1 MDFVMR
7 ALMGLM
13 FAAILGVIT
22 LVLPVLVFLR
32 TQRLRNELNELRA
45 KLMQTGA
52 DLERVRHMLR
62 TLTTDLTGAA
72 ANVPTEA
79 GRATPPAAAVSDARV
94 ADFLA
99 GVTHPEQAASAPPT
113 SGPTP
118 VAATVVAQEPSAT
131 AASASLPSG
140 RTPAEPPVVVP
151 GPFAGASAAA
161 RVYASA
167 VEPSTSGGSALSLG
181 GSSREAGAAHPAPS
195 AGVDS
200 TRDTLETRIGAY
212 WQLYAGMAVLL
223 LGVGF
228 FIKYAFDNEWI
239 NETTRVVMGGA
250 IGIGMV
256 AGGLAISR
264 RGYRLYGEIV
274 AGGGF
279 VAMYFSTYAA
289 FNFYGLIAQPVA
301 FGLMVAITAGAAF
314 VSDRERSQGLAFV
327 AVLGGFLTPFL
338 VGRNEDAQVVLL
350 TYDAILVAGTMLLAQ
365 RRRWPIVNLAS
376 YALTIL
382 TFGAWAARYY
392 TPDAYVTTQVFLT
405 LFCGMFAYM
414 LRVSERARTENSD
427 IVSTVLWSAPIAYHV
442 ASLNN
447 LLPHS
452 LPLLVYLMLV
462 TLVGVLSSV
471 KFDRAWVR
479 LAVFAA
485 TTPVFLQWVA
495 RHQTPGWRLGS
506 VVVMLAMYGMHL
518 IAQGERIGRKGE
530 EPWPIADLVLFHAN
544 GLALFGG
551 AYLIVDAFAPQ
562 MTSSLALGIALWHFG
577 MAWYFGAL
585 TGDAGPNSLALGFA
599 CVGFAIGLEFDDWM
613 KIVGWTVESVAV
625 VWVGLRTRRDWMR
638 LGGVLLLAGT
648 TIRLMSLGFF
658 DAAAG
663 FTPVFNARFGVTLV
677 VVAAC
682 YALAYIHKRGG
693 IGLSDHAAPEI
704 GMSIVAANLL
714 TVLLISTEISFYWRI
729 RAAEDATADLARLA
743 SLSIAWALYGTALII
758 IGINRRYAP
767 VRYLAL
773 ALLALTVGKV
783 FLVDL
788 SALGGIYRIIGFM
801 GLGLSLLLGAWLY
814 QKYRGLI
821 LGTDR

>member
-1 MDFVMR
+1 MQ
-7 ALMGLM
+7 ALIGLT
-13 FAAILGVIT
+13 FAAFIGFIALA
-22 LVLPVLVFLR
+22 LPIMAFLR
-32 TQRLRNELNELRA
+32 TQRLRNELDELRVS
-45 KLMQTGA
+45 LSRTGA
-52 DLERVRHMLR
+52 DLERVRYMLQK
-62 TLTTDLTGAA
+62 LI
-72 ANVPTEA
+72 TELS
-79 GRATPPAAAVSDARV
+79 GTPAAAPTR
-94 ADFLA
+94 A
-99 GVTHPEQAASAPPT
+99 GQVPSSAP
-113 SGPTP
+113 
-118 VAATVVAQEPSAT
+118 A
-131 AASASLPSG
+131 
-140 RTPAEPPVVVP
+140 
-151 GPFAGASAAA
+151 ASAAA
-161 RVYASA
+161 RVADVPAGVISPASGPTPA
-167 VEPSTSGGSALSLG
+167 TPPVVDHDLVAKPSSPAGVRISTTESSKTDGSTLSLG
-181 GSSREAGAAHPAPS
+181 GVSPAADAAHPAPPARADS
-195 AGVDS
+195 AP
-200 TRDTLETRIGAY
+200 DTLETRIGGR

-223 LGVGF
+223 LGLGF

-239 NETTRVVMGGA
+239 NQTTRVVLGGV
-250 IGIGMV
+250 IGAGMV

-279 VAMYFSTYAA
+279 VALYFSAYAA
-289 FNFYGLIAQPVA
+289 FSFYGLLAQPVA
-301 FGLMVAITAGAAF
+301 FALMVAITIGAAL
-314 VSDRERSQGLAFV
+314 VADRESSQGLAFV

-365 RRRWPIVNLAS
+365 RRNWPAINLAS
-376 YALTIL
+376 YLLTFL

-392 TPDAYVTTQVFLT
+392 TPEKYVTTEVFLT
-405 LFCGMFAYM
+405 IFCGMFVY
-414 LRVSERARTENSD
+414 LLWTTKRVGTETGD
-427 IVSTVLWSAPIAYHV
+427 IVSVVLWTAPIAFHV

-462 TLVGVLSSV
+462 TLVGVVASV

-495 RHQTPGWRLGS
+495 RHTTPGWRVGS

-518 IAQGERIGRKGE
+518 IAQGERISRKGTE
-530 EPWPIADLVLFHAN
+530 LWPIGDLVLFHAN

-562 MTSSLALGIALWHFG
+562 MTSSLALGLALWHFG

-585 TGDAGPNSLALGFA
+585 TGDAGPNSVALGFA
-599 CVGFAIGLEFDDWM
+599 FVGFAIGLEFDDWL

-638 LGGVLLLAGT
+638 LGGILLLAGT
-648 TIRLMSLGFF
+648 TVRLMSIGFF

-677 VVAAC
+677 LVAAC

-693 IGLSDHAAPEI
+693 AAMSDHAAPEI
-704 GMSIVAANLL
+704 GASIIVANLL
-714 TVLLISTEISFYWRI
+714 TLVLISTEISFYWRI

-788 SALGGIYRIIGFM
+788 SVLGSIYRIIGFI
-801 GLGLSLLLGAWLY
+801 GLGLALLLGSWLY
-814 QKYRGLI
+814 QKYRGVI